1 MGEVTSE
8 SAPAPRGRPRKLTE
22 DQVVEA
28 AAALISDEGFAA
40 LSTRSLARRLG
51 VRSSTLYSYF
61 ATFDEIA
68 DAAVTPLTPARIG
81 GRLLDDI
88 TVPDLLVSPAPV
100 EALVALFADLRAL
113 LVMHPD
119 AIPARVGSRPWA
131 QMVGMVNALLTQL
144 LALGLSVD
152 RAAACYEALIGV
164 TMSSAAVAR
173 TASQTPPAEIE
184 ALVRELAPADSDP
197 LLRLEEWAN
206 RPADERFRETMRE
219 LVQWM
224 LPML

>member
-68 DAAVTPLTPARIG
+68 DAAVS
-81 GRLLDDI
+81 RLLDDI